1 MKFSASC
8 GAHLPSGHLGRPLR
22 RALWCAALLGAHAW
36 PQAAAPPQAYY
47 FSDCQAGAAPSCVQ
61 GHNWNPGTS
70 PSTPKRDLG
79 GVEVNDLPPGT
90 RLLFARGAVWTTVQ
104 GGQIANYNVT
114 TDQPLVFEAYGSG
127 PLPWF
132 KTPRD
137 EIAFNFYDYPVST
150 VDGGYT
156 LRNLRLDGQGIALA
170 GVAQGWGTTHI
181 TLEGVVIEG
190 YRIGMH
196 LGQGTRHLTVRRS
209 TLRGNQEHGI
219 LGAGSDWLIEG
230 NRFEGNGNA
239 TPPGTHSIYISAGAL
254 AERITLRGNTITAS
268 SLADGRCRSGNLTL
282 HGTVNDVL
290 IEGNTILTPGHGP
303 GCRGAS
309 ITAGYDKAE
318 SMRGVVVRGNRFIN
332 AGVAVA
338 FSAAPGIV
346 IEHNLLVDTTGQ
358 RVTLVEP
365 ARNFSGGDDEA
376 DGAAVI
382 RHNTV
387 YLPAAG
393 AGSTAIRSLA
403 GDELLVSS
411 NLVYFGH
418 DSHPSHACFD
428 HASIGSYVRFDDNLC
443 HHAGGR
449 GRWST
454 RHATLAAARRAGFDV
469 NGHDDDPLFV
479 APPSAGNDWSVR
491 LDPASPAAE
500 HGRRAHPEPRPEAL
514 RGAAAVHP
522 N

>member
-1 MKFSASC
+1 MIKSLASH
-8 GAHLPSGHLGRPLR
+8 GAHVHSGRLGRSLR
-22 RALWCAALLGAHAW
+22 RVLLCIALAGVHAW
-36 PQAAAPPQAYY
+36 PQAAAPPKTYY
-47 FSDCQAGAAPSCVQ
+47 FSDCQDGAMPSCVQ

-70 PSTPKRDLG
+70 PSAPMRDLG

-114 TDQPLVFEAYGSG
+114 PEQPLVFDAYGSG

-132 KTPRD
+132 RTPRD
-137 EIAFNFYDYPVST
+137 EIAFNFYDYPVHT

-156 LRNLRLDGQGIALA
+156 LRNLRLDGQGIGLA

-181 TLEGVVIEG
+181 TLDGVVIEG

-209 TLRGNQEHGI
+209 TLRDNREHGI
-219 LGAGSDWLIEG
+219 LGAGNDWLIEG

-254 AERITLRGNTITAS
+254 AERITLRGNTIRGS
-268 SLADGRCRSGNLTL
+268 SLAEGRCRSGNLTI
-282 HGTVNDVL
+282 HGTVNGVL
-290 IEGNTILTPGHGP
+290 IEGNTLHTPGYGP

-318 SMRGVVVRGNRFIN
+318 SMRGVVLRGNRFIN
-332 AGVAVA
+332 AGVAIA

-358 RVTLVEP
+358 RATLIEP
-365 ARNFSGGDDEA
+365 ARNFSGGDDAA
-376 DGAAVI
+376 DGAAVV

-387 YLPAAG
+387 YVAAAG

-403 GDELLVSS
+403 GDRLLVSS
-411 NLVYFGH
+411 NLVYFGRG
-418 DSHPSHACFD
+418 SHPSHACFD
-428 HASIGSYVRFDDNLC
+428 HGSISSYVRFDDNLC
-443 HHAGGR
+443 HHASGQ

-469 NGHDDDPLFV
+469 NGRDDDPLFV
-479 APPSAGNDWSVR
+479 ALPSAANDWGDG
-491 LDPASPAAE
+491 LQAASPAAGR
-500 HGRRAHPEPRPEAL
+500 GRRLPAELKPGSAAL
-514 RGAAAVHP
+514 PP